1 MKRGCGKIRIFTFS
15 RFYFEEKI
23 DYKFLH
29 ARERLSIFKMESIVY
44 EARIFDN
51 WKIKYTYKFRNLF

>member
-1 MKRGCGKIRIFTFS
+1 MEKYEFLLFPGFIF
-15 RFYFEEKI
+15 EKI

-29 ARERLSIFKMESIVY
+29 ARGRLSIFKMESIVY

-51 WKIKYTYKFRNLF
+51 WEIKYTYKFRNLF